1 MPAQTAAR
9 PDGIHLGITPTCWT
23 NDDFPLIGND
33 IPMEQCLSEI
43 ALAGFEGCSIGHT
56 FTTDADALTAAMHLR
71 GLSVSE
77 PWVSTYFTVP
87 DGPARTARELLK
99 VLEFLQR
106 FNAGGPPVPA
116 RVIGVAEFGGS
127 VHLQALSLR
136 GNRPEFTDGQ
146 WADLCD
152 GLDKAGE
159 IAARQGFTL
168 AYHPHMGTGVQT
180 GQDVDRLMRHTDPRH
195 VGLLLDTGHL
205 TWAGADLPELIER
218 HRDRIVHVH
227 LKNVRGAVRADRTL
241 ADGSFR
247 EYIEAGVFTVPG
259 DSDGDIDFDGV
270 LKLLRP
276 GESYRGWL
284 VVEAEQDPHGGH
296 PPLYYARTARD
307 YLARA
312 LGRPTPHLI

>member
-1 MPAQTAAR
+1 MPVQTTAR
-9 PDGIHLGITPTCWT
+9 PEGIHLGITPTCWT

-56 FTTDADALTAAMHLR
+56 FTTDVDALTAAMYLR

-87 DGPARTARELLK
+87 DGSQRTARDLLK
-99 VLEFLQR
+99 VLEFLKR
-106 FNAGGPPVPA
+106 FNEGDPPV
-116 RVIGVAEFGGS
+116 RTSVIGVAEFGGS
-127 VHLQALSLR
+127 AHLQALSLR
-136 GNRPEFTDGQ
+136 CNKPEFTDEQ
-146 WADLCD
+146 WADLCE
-152 GLDKAGE
+152 GLDKLGE
-159 IAARQGFTL
+159 ITASQGFTL

-180 GQDVDRLMRHTDPRH
+180 EQDVDRLMRHTDPRH

-205 TWAGADLPELIER
+205 TWAGADLTGLIER

-227 LKNVRGAVRADRTL
+227 LKNVRSDVHADRTL

-247 EYIEAGVFTVPG
+247 EYIEAGIFTVPG
-259 DSDGDIDFDGV
+259 DSDGGVDFDAV
-270 LKLLRP
+270 LKALRP

-284 VVEAEQDPHGGH
+284 VVEAEQDPHAGH
-296 PPLYYARTARD
+296 PPLHHARTARA

-312 LGRPTPHLI
+312 LG

>member
-1 MPAQTAAR
+1 MPAPTAPR
-9 PDGIHLGITPTCWT
+9 PEGIHLGITPTCWT

-56 FTTDADALTAAMHLR
+56 FTTDVDALTAAMYLR

-87 DGPARTARELLK
+87 DGSQRTARDLLK
-99 VLEFLQR
+99 VLEFLKR
-106 FNAGGPPVPA
+106 FNEGDPPVKT
-116 RVIGVAEFGGS
+116 RTIGVAEFGRS

-136 GNRPEFTDGQ
+136 SNKPEFTDEQ
-146 WADLCD
+146 WADLCE
-152 GLDKAGE
+152 GLDKLGE
-159 IAARQGFTL
+159 ITASQGFTL
-168 AYHPHMGTGVQT
+168 AYHPHMGTGVQNER
-180 GQDVDRLMRHTDPRH
+180 DVDRLMRHTDPRH

-205 TWAGADLPELIER
+205 TWAGADPVEVVER
-218 HRDRIVHVH
+218 HRDRIAHVH
-227 LKNVRGAVRADRTL
+227 LKNVRGGVRADRTL

-259 DSDGDIDFDGV
+259 DSDGDVDFDAV
-270 LKLLRP
+270 LKALRP

-284 VVEAEQDPHGGH
+284 VVEAEQDPHAGH
-296 PPLYYARTARD
+296 PPLYYAQTARS
-307 YLARA
+307 YLARV
-312 LGRPTPHLI
+312 LG

>member
-1 MPAQTAAR
+1 MPAHIPPP

-56 FTTDADALTAAMHLR
+56 FTTDVHALTAAMHLR

-87 DGPARTARELLK
+87 DGAGRTARDLLK
-99 VLEFLQR
+99 VLEFLKR
-106 FNAGGPPVPA
+106 FNAGAPPVRT
-116 RVIGVAEFGGS
+116 RVIGVAEFGGA

-136 GNRPEFTDGQ
+136 SNKPEFTDEQ
-146 WADLCD
+146 WDDLCN
-152 GLDKAGE
+152 GLNKIGE
-159 IAARQGFTL
+159 ITASQGFTL

-180 GQDVDRLMRHTDPRH
+180 EQDVDRLMRQTDPRH

-205 TWAGADLPELIER
+205 AWAGADPTEIVER
-218 HRDRIVHVH
+218 HRDRVVHVH
-227 LKNVRGAVRADRTL
+227 LKNVRGGVHADRTL

-247 EYIEAGVFTVPG
+247 EYVEAGIFTVPG
-259 DSDGDIDFDGV
+259 DSDGFVDFDTV
-270 LKLLRP
+270 LKVLRP
-276 GESYRGWL
+276 GDSYRGWL
-284 VVEAEQDPHGGH
+284 VVEAEQDPRGGH
-296 PPLYYARTARD
+296 PPLHYARTARA
-307 YLARA
+307 YLAEA
-312 LGRPTPHLI
+312 LG

>member
-1 MPAQTAAR
+1 MPAQTTPR

-23 NDDFPLIGND
+23 NDDFPLIGNH
-33 IPMEQCLSEI
+33 ITMEQCLSEI

-56 FTTDADALTAAMHLR
+56 FTKDVDTLTAAMHLR

-87 DGPARTARELLK
+87 DGSARTVRDLLN
-99 VLEFLQR
+99 VLEFLTR
-106 FNAGGPPVPA
+106 FNADDPPVKT
-116 RVIGVAEFGGS
+116 RTIGVAEFGRS

-136 GNRPEFTDGQ
+136 GNKPEFTDEQ

-152 GLDKAGE
+152 GLDKIGE
-159 IAARQGFTL
+159 IAASQGFTL

-180 GQDVDRLMRHTDPRH
+180 EQDTDRLMRHTDPRH

-205 TWAGADLPELIER
+205 TWAGADLTEVIER
-218 HRDRIVHVH
+218 HRDRIAHVH
-227 LKNVRGAVRADRTL
+227 LKNVRGSVRADRTL

-247 EYIEAGVFTVPG
+247 EYVEAGIFTVPG
-259 DSDGDIDFDGV
+259 DSDGDVSFDTV
-270 LKLLRP
+270 LKGLRP

-284 VVEAEQDPHGGH
+284 VVEAEQDPQGGH
-296 PPLYYARTARD
+296 PPLYYAQTAHA

-312 LGRPTPHLI
+312 LGG

>member
-1 MPAQTAAR
+1 MPAPNPPR

-56 FTTDADALTAAMHLR
+56 FTTDVDALTAAMHLR

-87 DGPARTARELLK
+87 DGAARTARELLK
-99 VLEFLQR
+99 VLEFLKQ
-106 FNAGGPPVPA
+106 FNAGDPPVPT
-116 RVIGVAEFGGS
+116 RIIGAAEFGRS

-136 GNRPEFTDGQ
+136 SNKPEFTDEQ
-146 WADLCD
+146 WADLTD
-152 GLDKAGE
+152 GLNKLGE
-159 IAARQGFTL
+159 IVAGQGFTL

-180 GQDVDRLMRHTDPRH
+180 ERDVDRLMRDTDPRH

-205 TWAGADLPELIER
+205 TWAGADLADVVER
-218 HRDRIVHVH
+218 HRDRIAHVH
-227 LKNVRGAVRADRTL
+227 LKNVRGTVRADRTL

-247 EYIEAGVFTVPG
+247 EYVEAGIFTVPG
-259 DSDGDIDFDGV
+259 DSDGDIDFDAV

-276 GESYRGWL
+276 GESYHGWL

-296 PPLYYARTARD
+296 PPLYYAQTART
-307 YLARA
+307 YLAGA
-312 LGRPTPHLI
+312 LG

>member
-1 MPAQTAAR
+1 MSAQTTAR

-56 FTTDADALTAAMHLR
+56 FTRDTDKLTAAMRLR

-87 DGPARTARELLK
+87 DGPARTARQLLT
-99 VLEFLQR
+99 VLEFLKR
-106 FNAGGPPVPA
+106 FNAGAPA
-116 RVIGVAEFGGS
+116 VRTGTIGVAEFGSS
-127 VHLQALSLR
+127 VHLQELSLR
-136 GNRPEFTDGQ
+136 SNKPEFTEEQ
-146 WADLCD
+146 WADLCE
-152 GLDKAGE
+152 GLNKLGE
-159 IAARQGFTL
+159 ITARQGFRV

-180 GQDVDRLMRHTDPRH
+180 GRDVDRLMRDTDPRH

-205 TWAGADLPELIER
+205 SWAGADPAEVVDR
-218 HRDRIVHVH
+218 HRDRITHVH
-227 LKNVRGAVRADRTL
+227 LKNVRGEVRDDRTL

-259 DSDGDIDFDGV
+259 DSAGDIDFDAF
-270 LKLLRP
+270 LSALRP
-276 GESYRGWL
+276 GGSYRGWL
-284 VVEAEQDPHGGH
+284 VVEAEQNPHNGH
-296 PPLYYARTARD
+296 PPLHHARTAHD

-312 LGRPTPHLI
+312 LGRPA

>member
-1 MPAQTAAR
+1 MPPPTAPR
-9 PDGIHLGITPTCWT
+9 PAGIHLGITPTCWT
-23 NDDFPLIGND
+23 NDDFPLIGDD

-56 FTTDADALTAAMHLR
+56 FTTDVDALTAAMHLR

-77 PWVSTYFTVP
+77 PWVSTFFTVP
-87 DGPARTARELLK
+87 DGTARTARDLLK
-99 VLEFLQR
+99 VLEFLTR
-106 FNAGGPPVPA
+106 FNAGDPPVPT
-116 RVIGVAEFGGS
+116 RTIGVAEFGRS

-136 GNRPEFTDGQ
+136 GNKPEFTDEQ

-152 GLDKAGE
+152 GLDKIGE
-159 IAARQGFTL
+159 IAAGQGFTL

-180 GQDVDRLMRHTDPRH
+180 AQDVDRLMRDTDPRY

-205 TWAGADLPELIER
+205 AWAGADPTDIVER
-218 HRDRIVHVH
+218 HRDRIAHVH
-227 LKNVRGAVRADRTL
+227 LKNIRGGVRADRSL

-247 EYIEAGVFTVPG
+247 EYVEAGIFTVPG
-259 DSDGDIDFDGV
+259 DPDGDVDFDAV
-270 LKLLRP
+270 LKVLRL

-296 PPLYYARTARD
+296 PPLHYAQTARA

-312 LGRPTPHLI
+312 LG